1 MRYNS
6 SNKNFIIYSQTHRH
20 TFHVPH
26 QYISGDGA
34 DCPIRAKKSDF
45 VGRRESQSFAILRH
59 SNLVHK
65 KLYNRE
71 KQSLQEVLIRIVKKR
86 LNPDDLIEELLDEA
100 WKRLN

>member
-6 SNKNFIIYSQTHRH
+6 SNKNSIYSQTHRH

-26 QYISGDGA
+26 QYISGDGT
-34 DCPIRAKKSDF
+34 DCPIRAKKSGF
-45 VGRRESQSFAILRH
+45 VDRREDQSFAILRY

-86 LNPDDLIEELLDEA
+86 LNSDDLIKALLDDIE
-100 WKRLN
+100 